1 MYLFQ
6 VPSSAPIAVNV
17 RVRADAE
24 AREREEV
31 KRLTLMAN
39 RCGTGMQAEQRSCQ
53 QGREGWGGKAAD
65 SDGQQVREA
74 CTLRGLIGL

>member
-1 MYLFQ
+1 M
-6 VPSSAPIAVNV
+6 PSSAPIAVNV

-39 RCGTGMQAEQRSCQ
+39 RCGMGMEVEQ
-53 QGREGWGGKAAD
+53 G
-65 SDGQQVREA
+65 
-74 CTLRGLIGL
+74 